1 MLLLFQVDDDD
12 TPKPAGQ
19 RWPRAALSF
28 STAARS
34 LNRHHDHH
42 HHHDDHHHHH
52 HHHHH
57 PAMPACLSVV
67 DTCLYIPTPTPTPSW
82 RIGQAKGG
90 ISIHAARVSLPRFL
104 ASFCSYFQSS
114 YIYIQSL
121 GVATPSTSQPCA
133 RSLSRRV
140 VRRQSFCTLLIAP
153 GTVPFAV
160 IHSLSALFSCSTPF
174 LGGIAGSVGHHSIF
188 LRNFPS
194 RRAHARRRRFT
205 GR

>member
-1 MLLLFQVDDDD
+1 MIITTTTTTTTIQRCQHVSAWLIPAYISPPPPPPRVGGLVRRRVGFQ
-12 TPKPAGQ
+12 
-19 RWPRAALSF
+19 S
-28 STAARS
+28 
-34 LNRHHDHH
+34 
-42 HHHDDHHHHH
+42 
-52 HHHHH
+52 
-57 PAMPACLSVV
+57 MPL
-67 DTCLYIPTPTPTPSW
+67 
-82 RIGQAKGG
+82 
-90 ISIHAARVSLPRFL
+90 VSRFL
-104 ASFCSYFQSS
+104 ASSFPFVHIFNPHI